1 MALATVIG
9 VAIGITELISRY
21 RDAPFKATFS
31 VPGLLYFVVNGSAA
45 ASALALIREFD
56 VVSPDEPIPLKWV
69 LAAGFGAMAILRSS
83 LFSFRAGDQD
93 VALGPSTLL
102 RVVLDAAD
110 REVDRQRAKAR
121 AASVDEIMRDVV
133 FEKAQLALPTY
144 CLALLQNLSQEDQD
158 QLARMSIALKDAQM
172 NERVKNLSLGLAI
185 MDAVGEDVLRVTV
198 DTLGQDI
205 RAGTDIP

>member
-1 MALATVIG
+1 
-9 VAIGITELISRY
+9 
-21 RDAPFKATFS
+21 
-31 VPGLLYFVVNGSAA
+31 
-45 ASALALIREFD
+45 
-56 VVSPDEPIPLKWV
+56 
-69 LAAGFGAMAILRSS
+69 
-83 LFSFRAGDQD
+83 
-93 VALGPSTLL
+93 
-102 RVVLDAAD
+102 
-110 REVDRQRAKAR
+110 
-121 AASVDEIMRDVV
+121 MRDVV